1 MDCKRDIVMTTYI
14 ADSAHYS
21 EVIARMMKARRSL
34 WIATADLKDLYVES
48 KSGKVVPFL
57 KILSDLVRKGVEV
70 RLLHAKDPGQPFRED
85 FDKYPALWGKMER
98 RLCPR
103 VHAKLIAVDSEFVY
117 IGSANLTGAG
127 MGMKST
133 ANRNFEAGILT
144 DEPGFI
150 DSAMSHFDSIWEGA
164 HCARC
169 GRKEFC
175 GDRIK

>member
-1 MDCKRDIVMTTYI
+1 MTTYI
-14 ADSAHYS
+14 ADTDHYS
-21 EVIARMMKARRSL
+21 KVIAQISKVKRLL
-34 WIATADLKDLYVES
+34 WIATADLKDLYVEKN
-48 KSGKVVPFL
+48 KSVVPL
-57 KILSDLVRKGVEV
+57 LQILNDLVRKGVEV
-70 RLLHAKDPGQPFRED
+70 RLIHAKEPGTAFCED
-85 FDKYPALWGKMER
+85 FDKYPALWGGMER

-103 VHAKLIAVDSEFVY
+103 VHMKVIVMDSELVY

-127 MGMKST
+127 MGMKSS

-150 DSAMSHFDSIWEGA
+150 DSAMSHFDSIWEGT
-164 HCARC
+164 HCKNC